1 MTIAGIA
8 HYRETYSW
16 YLRKLA
22 DLPHF
27 TIVRERIAG
36 TSNSTFTATR
46 YDLFNVNSTAEG
58 IGAESGI
65 VLFPNP
71 VNDFLTVTA
80 PANLKARHFVIADVA
95 K

>member
-1 MTIAGIA
+1 M
-8 HYRETYSW
+8 
-16 YLRKLA
+16 
-22 DLPHF
+22 
-27 TIVRERIAG
+27 
-36 TSNSTFTATR
+36 
-46 YDLFNVNSTAEG
+46 NSTAEG

-95 K
+95 GRELRRFSLDGVRTAVSMEGLTTGIYLFRVLDFKGNLVDSGTLVKE